1 MNNTMLITIGAG
13 IFIILISMI
22 SQLRSELLRMRTILD
37 KIAKEVG
44 VPDLVTDEI
53 KEELKGLIKDGKS
66 VEAIKRY
73 RKLTGFGL
81 KEAKEYI
88 DKLSDV

>member
-1 MNNTMLITIGAG
+1 MNNTMLITIGVG

-44 VPDLVTDEI
+44 VPDLVSDEV

>member
-53 KEELKGLIKDGKS
+53 KKELQGLVKDGKS

>member
-1 MNNTMLITIGAG
+1 MNNTMLITTGAG

-44 VPDLVTDEI
+44 VPDLVTDEV
-53 KEELKGLIKDGKS
+53 KEELQGLIKDGKS

>member
-1 MNNTMLITIGAG
+1 MNNTMLITIGVG